1 MDNFLIKIISTE
13 MISIITERNERMQ
26 LLQQL
31 FQGETN
37 RNSIKDYRENTII
50 SANINFNPF
59 IIQSFK
65 IIHNFT
71 NFPLNFDQRDT
82 NQKKSNKISKSSPF
96 AGNRIHFTEQND
108 SSTCWNLHNGPYYIT
123 FHKRNGFNFPP
134 CAPWKQFSNGEPAQ
148 LRSHFRQNRIGREW
162 NLSIQWFECSI
173 PNEEVLRAV
182 LFSLLKFGFE

>member
-1 MDNFLIKIISTE
+1 MDNFLIKIIFTE

-31 FQGETN
+31 FQGETS
-37 RNSIKDYRENTII
+37 RNSIKDYLCKYK
-50 SANINFNPF
+50 F
-59 IIQSFK
+59 QS
-65 IIHNFT
+65 IHNFT

-82 NQKKSNKISKSSPF
+82 NQKKKQQNQQTSPF

-182 LFSLLKFGFE
+182 LFSLLKFDFE